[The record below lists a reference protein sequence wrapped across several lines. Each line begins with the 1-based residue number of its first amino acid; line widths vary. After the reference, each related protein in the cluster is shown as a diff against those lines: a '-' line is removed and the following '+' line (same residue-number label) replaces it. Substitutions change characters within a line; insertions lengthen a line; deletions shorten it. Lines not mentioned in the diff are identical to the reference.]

1 MVLMFA
7 VALLFLMPYLPIQQG
22 IELKIVESGS
32 MEPSI
37 MTGSL
42 VVVRPADSYHVGDVI
57 TFTSRYASVPTTHR
71 IIDAY
76 TEGGRTWFVTKGDA
90 NEEADGRAV
99 PAQNIVGKVIYD
111 VPRLGYVLDFA
122 RQPVGFGF
130 LIVLPALL
138 IILTEIQKICEAVR
152 ARRGDDGDR
161 EEKEQFPGEGVTEVF
176 SVPIGKREA
185 RMIDI
190 GRPVYYAGLPTLD
203 LRYAEPLQ
211 SVVTVV
217 PNKVRLLGAVSVLV
231 FSLIA
236 ASAGT
241 FGTTFSYFNDREVS
255 SDNRFEA
262 IALGFTAVADGEYF
276 SFVDGVLE
284 GDDDGAVIVTV
295 TPEVASAD
303 MRFAVE
309 ANVTGSTTPLCEKI
323 IGNALS
329 PVSTSSQ
336 LALLTVEDVVFDTP
350 WQINLSLS
358 DTVGLVDGEMC
369 AITLAFTSWYFDEV
383 LDQGY
388 FDEEEVVLNFA
399 YVSPAP
405 FAPNILRTGTPAL
418 FVSTDLENEDPVEEE
433 DNEENNDVPPIVG
446 KESEQTADSPEE
458 GEPSLGSDLG
468 SENEEEDETDKTDEG
483 TSDIEE
489 TVPTETQQVDD
500 GGEEETKEIDG
511 GEVDESVNS
520 SDSDEET
527 NEDENEPEEESDTEE

>member
-42 VVVRPADSYHVGDVI
+42 VVVRPADSYQIGDVI

-161 EEKEQFPGEGVTEVF
+161 EEKEQLPGEGVTEVF

-231 FSLIA
+231 FALIA

-323 IGNALS
+323 IGDALS

-369 AITLAFTSWYFDEV
+369 AITLAFTSWYFDEI

-405 FAPNILRTGTPAL
+405 FAPNNLRVGTSAL
-418 FVSTDLENEDPVEEE
+418 FVSTDLEGEDPVEGE
-433 DNEENNDVPPIVG
+433 DNEENNAVLPLVE
-446 KESEQTADSPEE
+446 KQSEETVDSSEE
-458 GEPSLGSDLG
+458 GESYPG
-468 SENEEEDETDKTDEG
+468 SENEEEDETHPTDENA
-483 TSDIEE
+483 SDIEE

-500 GGEEETKEIDG
+500 GGEEETKNENEEG
-511 GEVDESVNS
+511 Q
-520 SDSDEET
+520 DSETVENDDEEKNDLSET
-527 NEDENEPEEESDTEE
+527 NAGAGADVE